1 MENSHGIPWY
11 RGPQFEDHWSRSSFQ
26 ISYDIVYLTPKWQQQ
41 KSKKDL
47 FPVSYIPSRQRQF

>member
-47 FPVSYIPSRQRQF
+47 FPVS